1 MEFMDIYRQPS
12 RLYILILNVVTMLAS
27 VALFGLDIFGLAS
40 GSPILL
46 ESGALS
52 WTLIALSLLIMSV
65 SILGCA
71 GSLGRCKM
79 VLAAYGALLSLLVLF
94 QLVVILYASV
104 RHDKVDDLMD
114 QAWQNAYVHN
124 QRTLQDLEIRL
135 HCCGFSNKTDRAVPF
150 NCHQSPAFGFHTSCQ
165 KQLRDSFTRHENM
178 VIVTVAVVEILQL
191 LALVATMVLW
201 SKLPHDDDVDAQYRR
216 EHSQRLLQ
224 GLRDDDQERAGNYGT
239 VDETR

>member
-1 MEFMDIYRQPS
+1 MDLMDIYRQPS
-12 RLYILILNVVTMLAS
+12 RLYILVLNIATMVAS
-27 VALFGLDIFGLAS
+27 VALFGLGVFGLAS
-40 GSPILL
+40 ESPILL
-46 ESGALS
+46 ESRALS
-52 WTLIALSLLIMSV
+52 WTLIVLSLLVMPV

-71 GSLGRCKM
+71 GSLGRYKM
-79 VLAAYGALLSLLVLF
+79 VLATYGALLSLLVLF

-104 RHDKVDDLMD
+104 RHDKVDNLMD

-124 QRTLQDLEIRL
+124 ERTLQDLEIRL
-135 HCCGFSNKTDRAVPF
+135 HCCGFSNKTDRAVPS

-178 VIVTVAVVEILQL
+178 VIVTVTVVEILQL
-191 LALVATMVLW
+191 VALVATMVLW
-201 SKLPHDDDVDAQYRR
+201 SKLPHDDDVDAQYRH

-224 GLRDDDQERAGNYGT
+224 GLRDDDQQRAGNYGT